1 MIWNI
6 DRDWLPVLM
15 VARNELTFN
24 LNSYCRFCMTEA
36 FFKFS
41 LHQKLSV
48 YTKGCHNRAMERN
61 PYYRTAFCNRACSKV
76 KEGNIYDALAGLPVL
91 FSLSDNTYLRI
102 ISTN

>member
-48 YTKGCHNRAMERN
+48 YTKVVLADYTFHYKYCNFIFCHVCISRDMVIWTNNDNNAVDLIIIDV
-61 PYYRTAFCNRACSKV
+61 AACC
-76 KEGNIYDALAGLPVL
+76 
-91 FSLSDNTYLRI
+91 
-102 ISTN
+102 